1 MKRSVSDHHV
11 GDMSWGTGGFL
22 RRVGIGIVVL
32 FPSALVIGAC
42 DDESR
47 STASTATSTNESRS
61 TASTTPETT
70 DAVAATGDDAVS
82 PPSESTDTDGAN
94 PLGGDSPEDRLMPDV
109 ICMNLQDAQDEI
121 QDHGVFLSGSV
132 DATGQGRNQ
141 IIDSNWVVV
150 DQSPPAGSPIG
161 EGDAELS
168 VVKHGETN
176 DC

>member
-47 STASTATSTNESRS
+47 STASTTRSTNETRS

-70 DAVAATGDDAVS
+70 DAAASTGGNDDS
-82 PPSESTDTDGAN
+82 FPSESTDADGAN
-94 PLGGDSPEDRLMPDV
+94 PLG
-109 ICMNLQDAQDEI
+109 
-121 QDHGVFLSGSV
+121 
-132 DATGQGRNQ
+132 ATRQR
-141 IIDSNWVVV
+141 IVS
-150 DQSPPAGSPIG
+150 
-161 EGDAELS
+161 
-168 VVKHGETN
+168 
-176 DC
+176 CRM